1 MRIPAISN
9 NFSVR
14 KNNIEQKNP
23 SFQKIRKDALLSEKI
38 SHVIPLSENGDIIVV
53 GKSFESVMKGLKKT
67 LGEFSDIIKRILH
80 IKASIAVPM
89 AISIDKDGE
98 FQCVNLGEKTF
109 ALVKDMK
116 SSNLPYKHFAIEPQN
131 SMSIDQGDII
141 VNGKKE
147 IELTDWLS
155 SYASAFDGDFE
166 NLELTEDLCEIHDYT
181 TVQQDKTEEVNRALV
196 EKITQTEAVK
206 EIASKPKK
214 GISFDDIGGL
224 DSTINRL
231 KKGILYPIEFPYAYK
246 DRKKTN
252 KGFVLY
258 GPPGTGKTLL
268 AQALSNEVNAHYIK
282 LNGLEMASKWVG
294 ESEKNWR
301 ELFATAKKNQ
311 PTIIFI
317 DEFDAVGRSRNG
329 ADIHGDTVVNQIL
342 TLMDDIEKENQKV
355 FVITATNKLEALDGA
370 IIRSGRF
377 GEQIEVSAPDR
388 KGIEQIFE
396 IHTRQKQ
403 LDKNFDKIS
412 FLDKCSSAKM
422 TGADIAFIVDKAHEF
437 SWERCGI
444 YEKME
449 RKALKEEDI
458 INTFI
463 TQDDFLK
470 ALELWN
476 RQHDKNTRKPIG
488 YGK

>member
-1 MRIPAISN
+1 MRIPAIN
-9 NFSVR
+9 NNLFVQ
-14 KNNIEQKNP
+14 NNHTKQSNP
-23 SFQKIRKDALLSEKI
+23 SFQRIRKDIVLSEKI

-53 GKSFESVMKGLKKT
+53 GKSFDSAMKGLKKT

-89 AISIDKDGE
+89 AISMDKDGE

-109 ALVKDMK
+109 ALVKDLK
-116 SSNLPYKHFAIEPQN
+116 NPVFPCKHFAVDPLNSINIE
-131 SMSIDQGDII
+131 QGDVI

-155 SYASAFDGDFE
+155 SYASAFDNDFE
-166 NLELTEDLCEIHDYT
+166 NLELTEDLCEIHDYA

-206 EIASKPKK
+206 DIAVKPQK

-246 DRKKTN
+246 DRKKIN

-317 DEFDAVGRSRNG
+317 DEFDAVGRSRSG
-329 ADIHGDTVVNQIL
+329 ADIYGDTVVNQIL

-388 KGIEQIFE
+388 KGIEQIFD

-412 FLDKCSSAKM
+412 FLDKCNSAKM

-449 RKALKEEDI
+449 RKTLKEEDI
-458 INTFI
+458 INTFM

-476 RQHDKNTRKPIG
+476 RQQDKNTRKPIG